1 VVYYTH
7 DYESNKRRE
16 RDAGTGWVIRRC
28 CYGCACVYFRIG
40 NAVVPVNNF
49 SKKSLDKSAFVWY
62 IILMKENMK
71 KKNKVQKLN
80 DEFNKMFLDEVFM
93 PMVTF
98 AVTIMFVAIILDYGF
113 QLIEAIDIL
122 TL

>member
-1 VVYYTH
+1 
-7 DYESNKRRE
+7 
-16 RDAGTGWVIRRC
+16 
-28 CYGCACVYFRIG
+28 
-40 NAVVPVNNF
+40 
-49 SKKSLDKSAFVWY
+49 
-62 IILMKENMK
+62 MKENMK